1 MENAYLD
8 TKAIQELDG
17 MNFII
22 PCFQRG
28 YRWEEQQVKDFLD
41 DIYEFDDTND
51 NWYCIQPLVVRK
63 ISPQNA
69 IENIAKLFSNGEKPN
84 SIEPIK
90 NELKATWEV
99 IDGQQRLTTIF
110 IILSVIRNGETFY
123 DLKYES
129 RPGSADFLKNISSE
143 GISKEKS
150 EENIDYYHMHKAML
164 TVKEWLK
171 GKRDGTDK
179 SFEFKLLSNVRF
191 IWYETA
197 EENPIKVFTRLNIG
211 KIPLTNSE
219 LIKASLLNSSNFKNE
234 NSDDLRIRL
243 QQKEI
248 ASQWDNIEY
257 TLQNDEFWLF
267 INDLSYKNPT
277 RIDFIFDLIRKLKKL
292 GTFDNI
298 GTDKDKTF
306 RYFYEYTKR
315 NNQNNK
321 CISPWEEVFNVF
333 QTFREWHNDITLY
346 HYVGYLIE
354 QGKVKISDLYKEW
367 INVENKE
374 NFIEILKEKIKGTIE
389 KCKDLNKQY
398 ELTDQSGKTD
408 KKAIC
413 KPLLLLYNIQ
423 TVIKTNEAFVNA
435 EKYGLSSFYKFPF
448 HLYKKEA
455 MKENRKG
462 WEVEHI
468 ASNAGDMNDTVNRK
482 MFLLS
487 AKYIYSEDK
496 ESKIDEYL
504 KCVGQKYVDQKKAN
518 ELYNDALKEL
528 QELKLVNDMT
538 PEEKNKIWN
547 YALLDSTT
555 NEEYR
560 NSVFPIKRICINSK
574 AKGKKTKIKY
584 DNDKLD
590 FKQDE
595 GCIAF
600 IPPCTMNVFSKSYTK
615 VPDTLNS
622 WTKKDAE
629 AYVDD
634 IYNTLEEFGVK
645 KYESRHK

>member
-8 TKAIQELDG
+8 TKAIQELHG

-90 NELKATWEV
+90 NELKAKWEV

-110 IILSVIRNGETFY
+110 IILSVIRNGEPFY

-164 TVKEWLK
+164 TVKEWFK

-219 LIKASLLNSSNFKNE
+219 LIKALLLNSSNFKNE

-354 QGKVKISDLYKEW
+354 QEKVKISDLYKEW
-367 INVENKE
+367 INVKNKE
-374 NFIEILKEKIKGTIE
+374 KFIEILKEKIEGTIE
-389 KCKDLNKQY
+389 ECKDLNKQY
-398 ELTDQSGKTD
+398 ELTD
-408 KKAIC
+408 KKSTC

-455 MKENRKG
+455 MKENGKG

-504 KCVGQKYVDQKKAN
+504 KYVGQKYVDQKKAN

-528 QELKLVNDMT
+528 QELKLVNDME
-538 PEEKNKIWN
+538 PYEKNQIWN

-574 AKGKKTKIKY
+574 AKGKKTKIKC
-584 DNDKLD
+584 DNDKLV
-590 FKQDE
+590 FEQDE

-615 VPDTLNS
+615 VPDALNS
-622 WTKKDAE
+622 WTREDAK
-629 AYVDD
+629 AYVND
-634 IYNTLEEFGVK
+634 ICNTLKDFGVYLK
-645 KYESRHK
+645 NLE

>member
-8 TKAIQELDG
+8 TKAIQELHG

-63 ISPQNA
+63 
-69 IENIAKLFSNGEKPN
+69 

-90 NELKATWEV
+90 NELEAKWEV

-110 IILSVIRNGETFY
+110 IILSVIRNSEIRNSEPFY
-123 DLKYES
+123 LLEYES
-129 RPGSADFLKNISSE
+129 RPDSADFLKKISSE

-179 SFEFKLLSNVRF
+179 SFEFKLLSKVRF
-191 IWYETA
+191 IWYETV
-197 EENPIKVFTRLNIG
+197 EKNPIKVFTRLNIG

-219 LIKASLLNSSNFKNE
+219 LIKALLLNSSNFKNE

-354 QGKVKISDLYKEW
+354 QEKVKISDLYKEW

-374 NFIEILKEKIKGTIE
+374 KFIEILKEKIKGTIE
-389 KCKDLNKQY
+389 ECKDLNKQY
-398 ELTDQSGKTD
+398 ELTD
-408 KKAIC
+408 KKATC

-423 TVIKTNEAFVNA
+423 TVIKTNESFVNA
-435 EKYGLSSFYKFPF
+435 KKYGLSSFYKFPF

-574 AKGKKTKIKY
+574 AKGKKTKIKC
-584 DNDKLD
+584 DNDKLV
-590 FKQDE
+590 FEQDE

-600 IPPCTMNVFSKSYTK
+600 IPPCTMNVFSKSYTE

-622 WTKKDAE
+622 WTKKDAQ

-634 IYNTLEEFGVK
+634 ISNTLREFL
-645 KYESRHK
+645 E

>member
-8 TKAIQELDG
+8 TKAIQELHG

-41 DIYEFDDTND
+41 DIYEFDDTSD

-90 NELKATWEV
+90 NELKAKWEV

-110 IILSVIRNGETFY
+110 IILSVIRNSEPFY
-123 DLKYES
+123 HLEYES
-129 RPGSADFLKNISSE
+129 RPGSADFLKKISSE

-197 EENPIKVFTRLNIG
+197 EKNPIKVFTRLNIG

-219 LIKASLLNSSNFKNE
+219 LIKALLLNSSNFKNE

-267 INDLSYKNPT
+267 INDLSYENPT
-277 RIDFIFDLIRKLKKL
+277 RIDFIFDLIRKLEML

-333 QTFREWHNDITLY
+333 QTFREWNNDITLY

-354 QGKVKISDLYKEW
+354 QEKVKISDLYKEW
-367 INVENKE
+367 INVKNKE
-374 NFIEILKEKIKGTIE
+374 KFIEILKEKIKGTIA
-389 KCKDLNKQY
+389 KCRDLNKQY
-398 ELTDQSGKTD
+398 ELTD
-408 KKAIC
+408 KKATC

-423 TVIKTNEAFVNA
+423 TVIKINEAFVNA

-455 MKENRKG
+455 MKENGKG

-468 ASNAGDMNDTVNRK
+468 ASNAGDMDDKTNRE
-482 MFLLS
+482 MFLRS
-487 AKYIYSEDK
+487 ANYICRIK
-496 ESKIDEYL
+496 EIDDYL
-504 KCVGQKYVDQKKAN
+504 KNDDQKN
-518 ELYNDALKEL
+518 EDELYNKALEKL
-528 QELKLVNDMT
+528 QELKLDNDMDSD
-538 PEEKNKIWN
+538 EKNKIWN

-574 AKGKKTKIKY
+574 AKGTKTKIKY

-590 FKQDE
+590 FEPEE

-600 IPPCTMNVFSKSYTK
+600 IPPCTMNVFSKSYTEI
-615 VPDTLNS
+615 PDALNS
-622 WTKKDAE
+622 WTKKDAK

-634 IYNTLEEFGVK
+634 IFNTLKDFGVE
-645 KYESRHK
+645 YESRHK

>member
-8 TKAIQELDG
+8 TKAIQELHG

-90 NELKATWEV
+90 NELEAKWEV

-110 IILSVIRNGETFY
+110 IILSVIRNSKPFY
-123 DLKYES
+123 QLYQLEYES

-191 IWYETA
+191 IWYETP

-219 LIKASLLNSSNFKNE
+219 LIKALLLNSSNFKNE

-267 INDLSYKNPT
+267 INDLSYENPT

-354 QGKVKISDLYKEW
+354 QEKVKISDLYKEW
-367 INVENKE
+367 INVKNKE
-374 NFIEILKEKIKGTIE
+374 KFIEILKEKIKGTIE
-389 KCKDLNKQY
+389 KCKDLDKQY
-398 ELTDQSGKTD
+398 ELTD
-408 KKAIC
+408 KKATC

-423 TVIKTNEAFVNA
+423 TVIKTNESFVNA
-435 EKYGLSSFYKFPF
+435 KKYGLSSFYKFPF

-455 MKENRKG
+455 MKENGKG

-468 ASNAGDMNDTVNRK
+468 ASNAGDMDDTVNRK

-504 KCVGQKYVDQKKAN
+504 KYVGQKYVDQKKAN

-538 PEEKNKIWN
+538 SDEKNQIWN

-600 IPPCTMNVFSKSYTK
+600 IPPCTMNVFSKSYTEI
-615 VPDTLNS
+615 PDALNS
-622 WTKKDAE
+622 WTKKDAK

-634 IYNTLEEFGVK
+634 IRNTLKEFLGD
-645 KYESRHK
+645 

>member
-8 TKAIQELDG
+8 TKAIQELHG
-17 MNFII
+17 MSFII

-63 ISPQNA
+63 ISPQN
-69 IENIAKLFSNGEKPN
+69 GEKPN

-90 NELKATWEV
+90 NELKAKWEV

-110 IILSVIRNGETFY
+110 IILSVIRNSKPFY
-123 DLKYES
+123 HLEYES
-129 RPGSADFLKNISSE
+129 RPGSADFLEKISNKE
-143 GISKEKS
+143 ISKEKS
-150 EENIDYYHMHKAML
+150 EDNIDYYHMHKAML

-219 LIKASLLNSSNFKNE
+219 LIKALLLNSSNFKNE

-248 ASQWDNIEY
+248 ASQWDKIEY

-267 INDLSYKNPT
+267 INDLSYENPT

-354 QGKVKISDLYKEW
+354 QEKVKISDLYKEW
-367 INVENKE
+367 INVKNKE
-374 NFIEILKEKIKGTIE
+374 KFIEILKEKIEGTIE

-398 ELTDQSGKTD
+398 ELTDKKTT
-408 KKAIC
+408 C

-423 TVIKTNEAFVNA
+423 TVIKTNESFVNA
-435 EKYGLSSFYKFPF
+435 KKYGLSSFYKFPF

-455 MKENRKG
+455 MKENGKG

-468 ASNAGDMNDTVNRK
+468 ASNAGDMDDTVNRK

-487 AKYIYSEDK
+487 ANYIHEIKEIDDYLKNDDKKNEDK
-496 ESKIDEYL
+496 
-504 KCVGQKYVDQKKAN
+504 
-518 ELYNDALKEL
+518 LYNKALEKL
-528 QELKLVNDMT
+528 RELKLVNDM
-538 PEEKNKIWN
+538 ESDEKNKIWN

-560 NSVFPIKRICINSK
+560 NSVFPIKRICINNK

-590 FKQDE
+590 IKPEE

-600 IPPCTMNVFSKSYTK
+600 IPPCTMNVFSKSYTEI
-615 VPDTLNS
+615 PDALNS
-622 WTKKDAE
+622 WTRKDAE
-629 AYVDD
+629 AYVAD
-634 IYNTLEEFGVK
+634 ICNTLKDFGVYLK
-645 KYESRHK
+645 NLE

>member
-1 MENAYLD
+1 MGNAYLD
-8 TKAIQELDG
+8 TKAIQELHG

-90 NELKATWEV
+90 NELKAKWEV

-110 IILSVIRNGETFY
+110 IILSVIRNSEPFY
-123 DLKYES
+123 HLEYES
-129 RPGSADFLKNISSE
+129 RPGSADFLEKISNKE
-143 GISKEKS
+143 ISKEKS
-150 EENIDYYHMHKAML
+150 EDNIDYYHMYEAMQ
-164 TVKEWLK
+164 TVNDWLK
-171 GKRDGTDK
+171 DKRDGANK
-179 SFEFKLLSNVRF
+179 SFESKLLSNVRF
-191 IWYETA
+191 IWYETV

-219 LIKASLLNSSNFKNE
+219 LIKALLLNSSNFKSE

-257 TLQNDEFWLF
+257 TLQYDEFWLF

-277 RIDFIFDLIRKLKKL
+277 RIDFIFDLIRELEML
-292 GTFDNI
+292 GKVANI
-298 GTDKDKTF
+298 GTGKDKTF
-306 RYFYEYTKR
+306 RYFYEYTKF

-321 CISPWEEVFNVF
+321 CLLSWEEAFKVF
-333 QTFREWHNDITLY
+333 QTFREWYNDITLY
-346 HYVGYLIE
+346 HYVGYLIAQTE
-354 QGKVKISDLYKEW
+354 VKMSNLYKEW
-367 INVENKE
+367 IDVKNKE
-374 NFIEILKEKIKGTIE
+374 KFIEILKEKIRETIE

-408 KKAIC
+408 KKVIC

-423 TVIKTNEAFVNA
+423 TVINKSKAFTNSK
-435 EKYGLSSFYKFPF
+435 KYRLSDCYKFPF

-455 MKENRKG
+455 MKENGKG

-468 ASNAGDMNDTVNRK
+468 ASNAGDMDDKTNRE
-482 MFLLS
+482 MFLRS
-487 AKYIYSEDK
+487 ANYICRIK
-496 ESKIDEYL
+496 EIDDYL
-504 KCVGQKYVDQKKAN
+504 KNEDQKN
-518 ELYNDALKEL
+518 EGELYNKALEKL
-528 QELKLVNDMT
+528 QERNLDNDMDSA
-538 PEEKNKIWN
+538 EKNKIWN

-574 AKGKKTKIKY
+574 AKGTKTKIKY
-584 DNDKLD
+584 DNDKPV
-590 FKQDE
+590 FEQEE

-622 WTKKDAE
+622 WTRKDAE